1 MPSFSYQMPLRV
13 GVHHESLSGV
23 NVKNG
28 NHKTKQKKTKE
39 FLTLK
44 AIWQL
49 KLNDGGSFI
58 RHRRDV

>member
-28 NHKTKQKKTKE
+28 NHKTKQKKNKGIPYIKSH
-39 FLTLK
+39 L
-44 AIWQL
+44 AI
-49 KLNDGGSFI
+49 KI
-58 RHRRDV
+58 K